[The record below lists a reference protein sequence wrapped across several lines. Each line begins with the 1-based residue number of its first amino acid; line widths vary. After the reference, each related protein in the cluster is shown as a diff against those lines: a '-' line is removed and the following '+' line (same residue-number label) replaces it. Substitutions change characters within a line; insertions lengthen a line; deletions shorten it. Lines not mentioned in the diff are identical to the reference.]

1 MATDE
6 LINIAVG
13 GEHGFKPTAMG
24 AELVC
29 CTGAQVPSPIFTMLN
44 IAVYNPLLAK
54 VMLPVLVP
62 VPALG
67 VTPAEGTITHCT
79 EVLGVPPDM
88 LKDAVAPTAIAA
100 EDGLTVAALAL
111 GLGQG
116 LMGASTKKRTLAVA
130 ELGSTQ
136 PAGTVLLVVVNN
148 TWYSPATLKVIRPVL
163 VPVPVLG
170 DTPLVGKITQVVVA
184 PADAPVRVKVA
195 VLPVLILAAEAVA
208 IPGSTGVQG
217 VQELTVAV
225 TRLDA
230 ALKQPPADL
239 AYK

>member
-1 MATDE
+1 M
-6 LINIAVG
+6 
-13 GEHGFKPTAMG
+13 
-24 AELVC
+24 
-29 CTGAQVPSPIFTMLN
+29 
-44 IAVYNPLLAK
+44 LAK
-54 VMLPVLVP
+54 VILPVLVP

-79 EVLGVPPDM
+79 KLFGTPPDI
-88 LKDAVAPTAIAA
+88 LKDAVAPVNIAA

-116 LMGASTKKRTLAVA
+116 LMGASTKNRTLAVA
-130 ELGSTQ
+130 ELGSPQ
-136 PAGTVLLVVVNN
+136 PAGIVLLVVVNN
-148 TWYSPATLKVIRPVL
+148 TWYSPATLKVIKPVL

-195 VLPVLILAAEAVA
+195 VLPVLMLAAEAVA
-208 IPGSTGVQG
+208 IPGSTGIQG

-225 TRLDA
+225 TTLDA